1 MIYLVSFR
9 TFRRPIFPK
18 PVSWFGLFCR
28 FLQQDY
34 SSIKL
39 GRFRIQDWLLTCD
52 DQDKWCEF
60 YIFRSPCL
68 HGTCSNLNIHQ
79 NNSCICEEGWKGE
92 SCDAC
97 VPYWNC
103 PNQGQDAC
111 LFPNECHC
119 SPGQNDTK
127 GLCFHEDLDKS
138 GIESSA
144 VIGSAPIGSCLDN
157 ICQIDGSIRI
167 TEGYE
172 FSENLL
178 NPDSVEYKEL
188 KQMIEEEV
196 RTYIHLG

>member
-1 MIYLVSFR
+1 MYVSY
-9 TFRRPIFPK
+9 I
-18 PVSWFGLFCR
+18 
-28 FLQQDY
+28 
-34 SSIKL
+34 
-39 GRFRIQDWLLTCD
+39 
-52 DQDKWCEF
+52 

-68 HGTCSNLNIHQ
+68 HGTCSNLNRGDTVSRRSPIKGVRPRPNLNNYQ
-79 NNSCICEEGWKGE
+79 ENSCICEEGWKGD
-92 SCDAC
+92 SCDIC

-144 VIGSAPIGSCLDN
+144 MIGSCLDN

-172 FSENLL
+172 FSDKLL
-178 NPDSVEYKEL
+178 NPNSVEYKEL
-188 KQMIEEEV
+188 SRMIVEEV
-196 RTYIHLG
+196 CTYLL